1 MTERIFGWN
10 GMGQYFIE
18 TISKNDVNGAVA
30 VAGFGAAMT
39 AISAVLADLVV
50 VALDPRVR
58 VS

>member
-10 GMGQYFIE
+10 GMGQYFLE
-18 TISKNDVNGAVA
+18 TISKNDINGAVG
-30 VAGFGAAMT
+30 VAAFGAAMT
-39 AISAVLADLVV
+39 AVSAVLADLVV